1 MAAKVWHQTLSRH
14 SLIRFILFRPGI
26 TNHDE
31 YSLVRENTEKDK
43 ENVNNS
49 TYSSGTLT
57 LKKNKDRDR
66 PLDNKME
73 QLKKKLKTDDDL
85 NWVDLS
91 KTLREQGIEDDETLL
106 LRRKFFYSDQN
117 IDSRDPVQL
126 SKSIKSTGLNPLTLT
141 KLSPVSQQ
149 IYSMSKPGTL
159 SFKALIRSPLTRPV
173 SLPAFSVRFSSVI
186 LTNPSTSQAIW
197 I

>member
-1 MAAKVWHQTLSRH
+1 M
-14 SLIRFILFRPGI
+14 LIRPFIFQGI

-66 PLDNKME
+66 LTDNKME

-126 SKSIKSTGLNPLTLT
+126 SK
-141 KLSPVSQQ
+141 
-149 IYSMSKPGTL
+149 
-159 SFKALIRSPLTRPV
+159 
-173 SLPAFSVRFSSVI
+173 
-186 LTNPSTSQAIW
+186 
-197 I
+197 